1 LTTCSHIVRSTT
13 YKRKKRGDVSI
24 EQRRSFPDRCAMAS
38 PLVLLLQCFN
48 AQLLQCF
55 NAQPPRRCSDA
66 SIGSRHRRRS
76 VALLEAAASASRLC
90 DAAADGHIRRRW
102 SLRSKPPP
110 PPLFCRAGERA
121 LDTGEIVTAELGLRT
136 GVGLVGPVYFLG

>member
-1 LTTCSHIVRSTT
+1 MTTYSHIVRSTT
-13 YKRKKRGDVSI
+13 YKQKKRGGVST
-24 EQRRSFPDRCAMAS
+24 EQRRSLPDRCAMAS

-90 DAAADGHIRRRW
+90 DAAANGHSRRSR
-102 SLRSKPPP
+102 RVQPPP
-110 PPLFCRAGERA
+110 PPLFCRARERA